1 MVMNDLIT
9 RAGSRTSEFW
19 LALAFF
25 GAVIINGTHYV
36 DIPGTEMAMLFSAAF
51 GYAGGRTLLKNTA
64 AKKA

>member
-1 MVMNDLIT
+1 MNDLIT

-25 GAVIINGTHYV
+25 AAVIVNGTPYV

-64 AKKA
+64 VKKA